1 MAGNGKLAT
10 VFGGSGFIGR
20 QIVWFLAR
28 RDYRVRAAVRRPD
41 LAGYLQPMGVVGQIH
56 AVQANLRFADS
67 VVRAVEGAET
77 VINAVGI
84 LAPEGAQTFEA
95 VHVEGARRAAKAA
108 REAGAQRFVHISAI
122 GANSQSPSRYAA
134 TKAKGEEA
142 VLAEFPSAIILRPSI
157 VFGPEDRFF
166 NRFAALARISPVL
179 PLIGGGQTRFQPV
192 FSGDLG
198 EAAAN
203 AAIDFGTPGT
213 IYEIGGPEIVT
224 FRDMLEATLRY
235 AGRRRLLLPLPF
247 WLMQIQAVLTS
258 PLPNSMR
265 PITLDQLRLL
275 KVDNVVSDAAKREGR
290 TLAALGVSQP
300 ASIDAI
306 VPEYLERFKPK
317 GQYAS
322 YRI

>member
-28 RDYRVRAAVRRPD
+28 RDYRVRAAVRRPE

-56 AVQANLRFADS
+56 AVQSNLRFSDS

-108 REAGAQRFVHISAI
+108 REAGARRFVHISAI
-122 GANSQSPSRYAA
+122 GADSQSQSRYAA
-134 TKAKGEEA
+134 TKAKGEQA

-166 NRFAALARISPVL
+166 NRFAALARVSPVL
-179 PLIGGGQTRFQPV
+179 PLIGGGHTKFQPV

-198 EAAAN
+198 EATAN

-224 FRDMLEATLRY
+224 FRDILEATLRY

-247 WLMQIQAVLTS
+247 WLMQIQAALTS
-258 PLPNSMR
+258 PLPNSIR

-275 KVDNVVSDAAKREGR
+275 KIDNVVSDAANREGR

-300 ASIDAI
+300 ASIEAI

>member
-1 MAGNGKLAT
+1 
-10 VFGGSGFIGR
+10 
-20 QIVWFLAR
+20 
-28 RDYRVRAAVRRPD
+28 
-41 LAGYLQPMGVVGQIH
+41 MGVVGQIH

-108 REAGAQRFVHISAI
+108 REAGARRFVHISAI
-122 GANSQSPSRYAA
+122 GADSQWQSRYAA

-179 PLIGGGQTRFQPV
+179 PLIGGGHTKFQPV

-198 EAAAN
+198 EATAN

-224 FRDMLEATLRY
+224 FRDILEATLRY

-247 WLMQIQAVLTS
+247 WLMQIQAALTS

-275 KVDNVVSDAAKREGR
+275 KIDNVVSDAAKREGR

-300 ASIDAI
+300 ASIEAI

-317 GQYAS
+317 GQFAS

>member
-28 RDYRVRAAVRRPD
+28 RDYRVRAAVRRPE

-56 AVQANLRFADS
+56 AVQSNLRFSDS

-108 REAGAQRFVHISAI
+108 REAGARRFVHISAI
-122 GANSQSPSRYAA
+122 GADSQSQSRYAA
-134 TKAKGEEA
+134 TKAKGEQA

-166 NRFAALARISPVL
+166 NRFAALARVSPVL
-179 PLIGGGQTRFQPV
+179 PLIGGGHTKFQPV

-198 EAAAN
+198 EATAN

-224 FRDMLEATLRY
+224 FRDILEATLRY

-247 WLMQIQAVLTS
+247 WLMQIQAALTS
-258 PLPNSMR
+258 PLPNSIR

-275 KVDNVVSDAAKREGR
+275 KIDNVVSDAAEREGR
-290 TLAALGVSQP
+290 TLAALGISQP
-300 ASIDAI
+300 ASIEAI

>member
-20 QIVWFLAR
+20 QIVWSLAR

-56 AVQANLRFADS
+56 AVQANLRFSDS
-67 VVRAVEGAET
+67 VARAVEGAET

-84 LAPEGAQTFEA
+84 LAPEGPQTFEA
-95 VHVEGARRAAKAA
+95 VHVEGARRAAQAA
-108 REAGAQRFVHISAI
+108 RAAGARRFVHISAI
-122 GANSQSPSRYAA
+122 GADSKSHSRYAA
-134 TKAKGEEA
+134 TKAKGEAA

-166 NRFAALARISPVL
+166 NRFAALARVSPVL
-179 PLIGGGQTRFQPV
+179 PLIGGGHTKFQPV
-192 FSGDLG
+192 FCGDLG
-198 EAAAN
+198 QAAAN
-203 AAIDFGTPGT
+203 AAIDFGKPGT
-213 IYEIGGPEIVT
+213 IYEIGGPQVVT
-224 FRDMLEATLRY
+224 FRDILEATLRY

-247 WLMQIQAVLTS
+247 WLMQIQAILTS
-258 PLPNSMR
+258 PLPNSVR
-265 PITLDQLRLL
+265 PITLDQLRLFKL
-275 KVDNVVSDAAKREGR
+275 DNVVSDAAKREGR
-290 TLAALGVSQP
+290 TLAALGVSRP

>member
-67 VVRAVEGAET
+67 VVRAVESADT
-77 VINAVGI
+77 VINTVGI
-84 LAPEGAQTFEA
+84 LAPEGSQTFEA
-95 VHVEGARRAAKAA
+95 VHVEGARSIAKAA
-108 REAGAQRFVHISAI
+108 REAGAKRLVHISAI
-122 GANSQSPSRYAA
+122 GADSKSPSKYAR
-134 TKAKGEEA
+134 TKAAGEAA
-142 VLAEFPSAIILRPSI
+142 VLAEFPSAVILRPSI
-157 VFGPEDRFF
+157 VFGPEDDFF
-166 NRFAALARISPVL
+166 NRFAALARVSPVL
-179 PLIGGGQTRFQPV
+179 PLIGGGKTKFQPV
-192 FSGDLG
+192 FSGDIG
-198 EAAAN
+198 QAAAN
-203 AAIDFGTPGT
+203 AAIDTGKPGT
-213 IYEIGGPEIVT
+213 IYEIGGPEIAT
-224 FRDMLEATLRY
+224 FRSILEATLRY
-235 AGRRRLLLPLPF
+235 ADRRRLLLPIPF
-247 WLMQIQAVLTS
+247 WLMQLQAILS
-258 PLPNSMR
+258 WPLPNSMR
-265 PITLDQLRLL
+265 PITVDQLRLL
-275 KVDNVVSDAAKREGR
+275 KHDNVVSDAAKRDSR

>member
-1 MAGNGKLAT
+1 MARNGKLAT

-56 AVQANLRFADS
+56 AVQANLRFANS
-67 VVRAVEGAET
+67 VVRAVEAAET

-95 VHVEGARRAAKAA
+95 VHIEGARQVAKAA
-108 REAGAQRFVHISAI
+108 REAGAKRLVHISAI
-122 GANSQSPSRYAA
+122 GADSKSPSKYAR
-134 TKAKGEEA
+134 TKAAGEAA
-142 VLAEFPSAIILRPSI
+142 VLDEFPSAIILRPSI
-157 VFGPEDRFF
+157 VFGPEDDFF
-166 NRFAALARISPVL
+166 NRFAALARVSPVL
-179 PLIGGGQTRFQPV
+179 PLIGGGKTKFQPV
-192 FSGDLG
+192 FAGDVG

-203 AAIDFGTPGT
+203 AAIDAGVPGT
-213 IYEIGGPEIVT
+213 VYEIGGPEIVT
-224 FRDMLEATLRY
+224 FRDILEATLRY
-235 AGRRRLLLPLPF
+235 ADRRRLLLPVPF
-247 WLMQIQAVLTS
+247 WLMQIQAILSS

-265 PITLDQLRLL
+265 PITVDQLRLL
-275 KVDNVVSDAAKREGR
+275 KLDNVVSDAAKREGR
-290 TLAALGVSQP
+290 TLAALGIPQP
-300 ASIDAI
+300 AAIDAI

>member
-1 MAGNGKLAT
+1 MAENGKLAT

-20 QIVWFLAR
+20 QVVWFLAR

-56 AVQANLRFADS
+56 AVQSNLRFSDS

-122 GANSQSPSRYAA
+122 GADSQSHSRYAA

-179 PLIGGGQTRFQPV
+179 PLIGGGHTRFQPV

-224 FRDMLEATLRY
+224 FRDILEATLRY

-247 WLMQIQAVLTS
+247 WLMQIQAALTS

-290 TLAALGVSQP
+290 TLAALGVSHP
-300 ASIDAI
+300 ASIEAI

>member
-20 QIVWFLAR
+20 QVVWFLAR

-56 AVQANLRFADS
+56 AVQSNLRFSDS

-122 GANSQSPSRYAA
+122 GADSQSHSRYAA

-179 PLIGGGQTRFQPV
+179 PLIGGGHTRFQPV

-224 FRDMLEATLRY
+224 FRDILEATLRY

-247 WLMQIQAVLTS
+247 WLMQIQAALTS

-290 TLAALGVSQP
+290 TLAALGVSHP
-300 ASIDAI
+300 ASIEAI

>member
-28 RDYRVRAAVRRPD
+28 RDYRVRAAVRRPE

-56 AVQANLRFADS
+56 AVQSNLRFSDS

-108 REAGAQRFVHISAI
+108 REAGARRFVHISAI
-122 GANSQSPSRYAA
+122 GADSQSQSRYAA

-179 PLIGGGQTRFQPV
+179 PLIGGGHTKFQPV

-198 EAAAN
+198 EATAN

-224 FRDMLEATLRY
+224 FRDILEATLRY

-247 WLMQIQAVLTS
+247 WLMQIQAALTS

-275 KVDNVVSDAAKREGR
+275 KIDNVVSDAAKREGR

-300 ASIDAI
+300 ASIEAI

-317 GQYAS
+317 GQFAS

>member
-28 RDYRVRAAVRRPD
+28 RDYRVRAAVRRPE

-56 AVQANLRFADS
+56 AVQSNLRFSDS

-108 REAGAQRFVHISAI
+108 REAGARRFVHISAI
-122 GANSQSPSRYAA
+122 GADSQSQSRYAA
-134 TKAKGEEA
+134 TKAKGEQA

-166 NRFAALARISPVL
+166 NRFAALARVSPVL
-179 PLIGGGQTRFQPV
+179 PLIGGGHTKFQPV

-198 EAAAN
+198 EATAN

-224 FRDMLEATLRY
+224 FRDILEATLRY

-247 WLMQIQAVLTS
+247 WLMQIQAALTS

-275 KVDNVVSDAAKREGR
+275 KIDNVVSDAANREGR

-300 ASIDAI
+300 ASIEAI

>member
-28 RDYRVRAAVRRPD
+28 RDYRVRAAVRRPE

-56 AVQANLRFADS
+56 AVQSNLRFSDS

-108 REAGAQRFVHISAI
+108 REAGARRFVHISAI
-122 GANSQSPSRYAA
+122 GADSQSQSRYAA

-179 PLIGGGQTRFQPV
+179 PLIGGGHTKFQPV

-198 EAAAN
+198 EATAN

-224 FRDMLEATLRY
+224 FRDILEATLRY

-247 WLMQIQAVLTS
+247 WLMQIQAALTS

-275 KVDNVVSDAAKREGR
+275 KIDNVVSDAAKREGR

-300 ASIDAI
+300 ASIEAI